1 MKITQPLLFV
11 AWKKLIGAYVLSLAI
26 GFLAGVLLVEIG
38 NIKPESIY
46 VLSTKRLSY
55 ALPVLDMGARHGI
68 DNGISLFVW
77 NSIGALITM
86 SFIYTA
92 ALFDPAHIEYMEQF
106 AKVELFDDAQ
116 AVEARIAKR
125 DDVAGLLPL
134 NEGVTIRLPS

>member
-55 ALPVLDMGARHGI
+55 ALPVLDMGAR
-68 DNGISLFVW
+68 
-77 NSIGALITM
+77 
-86 SFIYTA
+86 
-92 ALFDPAHIEYMEQF
+92 
-106 AKVELFDDAQ
+106 
-116 AVEARIAKR
+116 
-125 DDVAGLLPL
+125 PL
-134 NEGVTIRLPS
+134 M